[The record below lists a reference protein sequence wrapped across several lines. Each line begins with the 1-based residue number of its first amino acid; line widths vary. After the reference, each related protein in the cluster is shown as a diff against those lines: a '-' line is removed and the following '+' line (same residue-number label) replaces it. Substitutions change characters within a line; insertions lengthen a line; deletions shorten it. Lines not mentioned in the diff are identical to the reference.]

1 MADKIKYSN
10 DINDLNEQQ
19 KSIQDMIR
27 KEAASQSV
35 DPDLAHVVG
44 WMENRYRP
52 TGESS
57 AGAIGPMQI
66 MPATA
71 KAYGVSLAD
80 LKDPDTNIKL
90 GVRILK
96 DNLDKYDGNVK
107 AALVA
112 YNGSPTRANIFLRN
126 NESIDVL
133 KPETQGYL
141 QQAAALYPNINE
153 RHGEMSDNP
162 FEYDLSTEY
171 EDNKDTGIFG
181 ETEELPEHIK
191 NWSLPETEESLKDKA
206 AQYAVLN
213 PEVPVA
219 GLTDAL
225 IQSRINKAYEPKAP
239 MQEPVSPATL
249 AEEAELSGDKWS
261 RKSVGSLGPGAGST
275 AEAARNYR
283 LQQKLQTAE
292 DVANPKWQVNR
303 AGIIVDPLELEKQRR
318 IQLAQEQIE
327 KESPVN
333 RVFRAGKEA
342 IKIPEKVGAFGKAK
356 FLGPLS
362 TGASAANAVRAYEK
376 ANELEQAGDYVGA
389 QIARANAYASS
400 AAAIPATPS
409 VPLNIIK
416 GVGTIGEL
424 GLTGA
429 EMLKDYLFPYESVTK
444 KKPKE
449 LKKADG
455 GSIPLSLRHVYFHRK
470 ARGGSV

>member
-10 DINDLNEQQ
+10 DIHDLNEQQ
-19 KSIQDMIR
+19 QSIQDMIR
-27 KEAASQSV
+27 KEAASQRV

-191 NWSLPETEESLKDKA
+191 NWSLPETEESLKDQAIK
-206 AQYAVLN
+206 YAIN
-213 PEVPVA
+213 QSEVPSV
-219 GLTDAL
+219 GMIDAYL
-225 IQSRINKAYEPKAP
+225 QSKINKDYNKPVVLG
-239 MQEPVSPATL
+239 QEPVLPAAP
-249 AEEAELSGDKWS
+249 AESSGDKWS
-261 RKSVGSLGPGAGST
+261 RKVVGSLGPGAESST
-275 AEAARNYR
+275 EAAKNYNI
-283 LQQKLQTAE
+283 QKALNEEGRGAQ
-292 DVANPKWQVNR
+292 WQVNR
-303 AGIIVDPLELEKQRR
+303 EGIIRDPLELEKQRR

-327 KESPVN
+327 RESPVN

-356 FLGPLS
+356 LLGPLS
-362 TGASAANAVRAYEK
+362 TGASAANAMRAYEK

-400 AAAIPATPS
+400 AAAIPASPL
-409 VPLNIIK
+409 VPLNVLK